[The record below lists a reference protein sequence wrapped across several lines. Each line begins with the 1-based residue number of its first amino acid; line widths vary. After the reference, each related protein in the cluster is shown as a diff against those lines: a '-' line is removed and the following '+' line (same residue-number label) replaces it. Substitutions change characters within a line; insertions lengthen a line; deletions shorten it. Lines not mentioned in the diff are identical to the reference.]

1 MTYTVKKNWHCR
13 GILDHK
19 QLKIKIGSVNWT
31 YSNRTRPTQ
40 GERNWGRVYT
50 PVWNVCMV
58 TLWKYTWFWD
68 HLGLLNHFTRRRSWE
83 KLTFHVIFQPIRTH
97 NERCCWH
104 MVIYEMSASMK
115 VIWYLCQNTYGL
127 EIIWSFLPF
136 HKPYFVQNYS
146 FRIIFIAIRGQS
158 NRCGWHMVIYQ
169 RSASMNVIWYSC
181 VNIHGLEIIWTFIVF
196 EKPSLMR
203 KITFQVLFLVKK
215 FLGKIFFQQNFFCS
229 ECFNWPKNHVFQISI
244 FHQNLN
250 T

>member
-1 MTYTVKKNWHCR
+1 M
-13 GILDHK
+13 
-19 QLKIKIGSVNWT
+19 KIKIGSVNPT

-68 HLGLLNHFTRRRSWE
+68 HLGLLNHLRRRRSWE
-83 KLTFHVIFQPIRTH
+83 KMTFHVIFQPICTH

-115 VIWYLCQNTYGL
+115 VIWYLC
-127 EIIWSFLPF
+127 
-136 HKPYFVQNYS
+136 
-146 FRIIFIAIRGQS
+146 
-158 NRCGWHMVIYQ
+158 
-169 RSASMNVIWYSC
+169 
-181 VNIHGLEIIWTFIVF
+181 VNIHGLEIIWTFILF

-215 FLGKIFFQQNFFCS
+215 FLGKFFFQQNFFCS
-229 ECFNWPKNHVFQISI
+229 ECFNSQKIMFLKFPFFTKISTLRKFFSISI
-244 FHQNLN
+244 HLVKNFQSVEC
-250 T
+250 